1 MPGSDCVVATDRSYT
16 SDYLWVLSL
25 PNTSNIAVMGISST
39 LVEMLGEPH
48 KISLSPVGTPLS
60 AGDTFGSIEG
70 FKMATDLVTPV
81 SGMIVE
87 IDDYLVAQSS
97 DLGVIE
103 QVNDDPYR
111 SGWMVVLQLSKPAE
125 LGALLT
131 SQQYINLLA
140 KK

>member
-1 MPGSDCVVATDRSYT
+1 
-16 SDYLWVLSL
+16 
-25 PNTSNIAVMGISST
+25 
-39 LVEMLGEPH
+39 
-48 KISLSPVGTPLS
+48 
-60 AGDTFGSIEG
+60 
-70 FKMATDLVTPV
+70 MATDLVTPV